1 MPETTQTHKPPLTVL
16 LAAPRGFC
24 AGVTRAIHAVEHAL
38 DRFGKPVYV
47 RHEIVHNRRVVKDLA
62 DKGAVFISEL
72 REAPPDSPVI
82 TSAHGVARAV
92 ADDARARGLLHIDA
106 TCPLVEKVHSEVRRH
121 IARDRQVILVGHRDH
136 PEVTGTL
143 GQAPAGRVL
152 LVETKADCRAVT
164 PDDPARLAWATQTT
178 LSVGDTA
185 EMIRIL
191 ESRFPEIQG
200 PKKSDICYATE
211 NRQNAVAAAAP
222 ECELFLVIGSANS
235 SNSQRLVEVAR
246 AAGCPRSL
254 RIDGAGEL
262 PPPRDLE
269 GVRTLGL
276 TAGASAP
283 EELVREVLDALARDF
298 SLTTEER
305 QVAEE
310 RIHFQPP
317 RVLRQNTR
325 VDGDGDSR
333 GGGEGVGDGDSDGD
347 GEGESIGKGGG
358 DGDSRGGG
366 ESVGNGDGDS
376 RASSEGIGGAGA
388 GGGDGDNDGES
399 RSIGEG
405 VGVGSVDRGGGDSD
419 GEGEGES
426 IDKSGGDGDSRGG
439 GESVGNG
446 DGDSRASS
454 EGIGDAGA
462 GGGDGDNDGESRSI
476 GEGSGVGSVDSGVGG
491 DSDGDGDGAAVA

>member
-1 MPETTQTHKPPLTVL
+1 MPETAQTTQTDKPPLTVL

-47 RHEIVHNRRVVKDLA
+47 RHEIVHNRRVVRNLA

-82 TSAHGVARAV
+82 TSAHGIARAV

-325 VDGDGDSR
+325 AGDGNGDSR
-333 GGGEGVGDGDSDGD
+333 GGGEGVGDS
-347 GEGESIGKGGG
+347 
-358 DGDSRGGG
+358 
-366 ESVGNGDGDS
+366 
-376 RASSEGIGGAGA
+376 
-388 GGGDGDNDGES
+388 
-399 RSIGEG
+399 
-405 VGVGSVDRGGGDSD
+405 DSD
-419 GEGEGES
+419 GEG
-426 IDKSGGDGDSRGG
+426 
-439 GESVGNG
+439 
-446 DGDSRASS
+446 
-454 EGIGDAGA
+454 
-462 GGGDGDNDGESRSI
+462 
-476 GEGSGVGSVDSGVGG
+476 
-491 DSDGDGDGAAVA
+491 